1 MRLGGCLCF
10 SVFSAVVGCY
20 RAVLPVRRWNT
31 FVRCIE
37 IAHLQTYPYA
47 RREYLCTF
55 GGGACKRKIDLANV
69 PNACFHCFHL
79 FRTANDRV
87 LVDKAVFQLL
97 HKRRGFGVVRLL
109 SAPRIF
115 GELRDVPTEQYAY
128 PKRRAVGN
136 RHSVFCRFIAHFL
149 CCRALCFSAV

>member
-1 MRLGGCLCF
+1 MRLGGSLCF

-20 RAVLPVRRWNT
+20 CAVLPVRWRNT

-55 GGGACKRKIDLANV
+55 GGDACKRKIDLANV
-69 PNACFHCFHL
+69 PNACFHCFS
-79 FRTANDRV
+79 FFYTANDRI

-97 HKRRGFGVVRLL
+97 HQRRGFGVVRLL
-109 SAPRIF
+109 SAPRF
-115 GELRDVPTEQYAY
+115 LGKLRHVPTEQHAY
-128 PKRRAVGN
+128 PKRRGLSN
-136 RHSVFCRFIAHFL
+136 RHCVFRRFIGTVL
-149 CCRALCFSAV
+149 CGRALCVSAV